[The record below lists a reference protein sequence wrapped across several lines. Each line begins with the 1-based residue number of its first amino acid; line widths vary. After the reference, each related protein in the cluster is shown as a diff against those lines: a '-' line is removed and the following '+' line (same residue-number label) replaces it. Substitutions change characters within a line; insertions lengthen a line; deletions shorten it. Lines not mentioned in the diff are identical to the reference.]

1 MDYPIGAHGAL
12 AKFALSPRHVD
23 RRTGVKSAPQAFLSL
38 FREHRQQCDGNA
50 ILEFALIAPMMLA
63 LLVGIVWLGVL
74 LNNYITLTDAV
85 SQGARAFAEATGVSG
100 TPVNGDPCTYAIT
113 VMNADAKSLKTANI
127 TYTISYTPEGGTATA
142 ETAPCTGIFSGMQ
155 EGDTVTIQAT
165 YPALMPGT
173 TLGSSGFLMYT
184 HLTSWTLN
192 AHDTQVVQ

>member
-1 MDYPIGAHGAL
+1 MRG
-12 AKFALSPRHVD
+12 
-23 RRTGVKSAPQAFLSL
+23 APQTVLSR
-38 FREHRQQCDGNA
+38 FRDHCRECEGNSL
-50 ILEFALIAPMMLA
+50 LEFAMIGPLLIA

-100 TPVNGDPCTYAIT
+100 TPVNGDPCAYAIT

-127 TYTISYTPEGGTATA
+127 TYTISYTPVGGTATA
-142 ETAPCTGIFSGMQ
+142 ESASCTGIFSGMQ

-165 YPALMPGT
+165 YQALMPGT
-173 TLGSSGFLMYT
+173 TLGTSGFIMYT
-184 HLTSWTLN
+184 HLSLWTLN